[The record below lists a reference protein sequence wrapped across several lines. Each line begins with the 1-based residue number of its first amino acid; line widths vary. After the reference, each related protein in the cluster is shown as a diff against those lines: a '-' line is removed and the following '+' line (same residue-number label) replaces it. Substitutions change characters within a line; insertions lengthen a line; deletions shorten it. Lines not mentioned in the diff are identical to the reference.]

1 MKQYVGTKMI
11 HAEPMTRGEYNQY
24 RGWQIPENENP
35 EDEGYHIVYP
45 DGYESW
51 SPQKQFDEAYRRVRY
66 LSWMIHH
73 FWQVIQD
80 SPLLPIIAP
89 DQMPIFLF

>member
-1 MKQYVGTKMI
+1 MRQYVGTKMI

-51 SPQKQFDEAYRRVRY
+51 SPQKHLNDPVKMVYRSTKR
-66 LSWMIHH
+66 
-73 FWQVIQD
+73 
-80 SPLLPIIAP
+80 
-89 DQMPIFLF
+89 